1 MGIKSN
7 DKNDKRLKI
16 SVLVLTLCVL
26 LAGAGIAAS
35 LKFLPSKEAVPV
47 SADVKQET
55 KTITVGSGGD
65 IIIHSPFYRAKEY
78 RTDGDYDFSACFS
91 YVKRIYEKPSFMA
104 VNLETTL
111 PGKDAGYSGYPMFK
125 SPDSL
130 ADSLV
135 SNGADLML
143 LANNHIYDSGVNG
156 FLRTSE
162 ILEEKKILYTGARH
176 SEEEKKYMIKDI
188 DGIKV
193 GFINY
198 TYETP
203 RSDEKKGING
213 NPMDSSVAPYLNS
226 FDPNDR
232 ETFYAEISQLLASMK
247 LDGAEYII
255 SYLHWGNEYKLKE
268 SSWQREIA
276 QRLCDMGVDAIIG
289 GHPHVVQPVD
299 VFTSS
304 DGNHKMFCAF
314 SLGNQLSNQRREMM
328 NLSTGHTEDGLVV
341 NLEIT
346 KKEDGEV
353 SLTGAEYIPTWVY
366 KNSAGPTYY
375 IIPLDNLDTVEAD
388 TGISG
393 LKSKGQASY
402 DRTYDIIG
410 SGIQKVKDSY
420 GF

>member
-188 DGIKV
+188 DGIK
-193 GFINY
+193 
-198 TYETP
+198 
-203 RSDEKKGING
+203 
-213 NPMDSSVAPYLNS
+213 
-226 FDPNDR
+226 
-232 ETFYAEISQLLASMK
+232 
-247 LDGAEYII
+247 
-255 SYLHWGNEYKLKE
+255 
-268 SSWQREIA
+268 
-276 QRLCDMGVDAIIG
+276 
-289 GHPHVVQPVD
+289 
-299 VFTSS
+299 
-304 DGNHKMFCAF
+304 
-314 SLGNQLSNQRREMM
+314 
-328 NLSTGHTEDGLVV
+328 
-341 NLEIT
+341 
-346 KKEDGEV
+346 
-353 SLTGAEYIPTWVY
+353 
-366 KNSAGPTYY
+366 
-375 IIPLDNLDTVEAD
+375 
-388 TGISG
+388 
-393 LKSKGQASY
+393 
-402 DRTYDIIG
+402 
-410 SGIQKVKDSY
+410 
-420 GF
+420 

>member
-213 NPMDSSVAPYLNS
+213 NPMYSSVAPYLNS

>member
-375 IIPLDNLDTVEAD
+375 IIPLDNLDTVVAD

>member
-1 MGIKSN
+1 
-7 DKNDKRLKI
+7 
-16 SVLVLTLCVL
+16 
-26 LAGAGIAAS
+26 
-35 LKFLPSKEAVPV
+35 
-47 SADVKQET
+47 
-55 KTITVGSGGD
+55 
-65 IIIHSPFYRAKEY
+65 
-78 RTDGDYDFSACFS
+78 
-91 YVKRIYEKPSFMA
+91 
-104 VNLETTL
+104 
-111 PGKDAGYSGYPMFK
+111 
-125 SPDSL
+125 
-130 ADSLV
+130 
-135 SNGADLML
+135 
-143 LANNHIYDSGVNG
+143 
-156 FLRTSE
+156 
-162 ILEEKKILYTGARH
+162 
-176 SEEEKKYMIKDI
+176 
-188 DGIKV
+188 
-193 GFINY
+193 
-198 TYETP
+198 
-203 RSDEKKGING
+203 
-213 NPMDSSVAPYLNS
+213 
-226 FDPNDR
+226 
-232 ETFYAEISQLLASMK
+232 
-247 LDGAEYII
+247 
-255 SYLHWGNEYKLKE
+255 
-268 SSWQREIA
+268 
-276 QRLCDMGVDAIIG
+276 RLCDMGVDAIIG